1 MTMPIDKA
9 EQADPDPSE
18 QLFVAGE
25 IELAGPGAN
34 RVDIRRGMPILCA
47 DGEEV
52 GQVAAVVCNAD
63 CRAVTHILLSRWC
76 GSLDYR
82 LIPVGRVR
90 SVHDGVV
97 ALEMTRSAL
106 DSLPTRAPA

>member
-1 MTMPIDKA
+1 MTMPIDAA
-9 EQADPDPSE
+9 EQAGPDPSE

-34 RVDIRRGMPILCA
+34 RVDIRRGMPIRCA
-47 DGEEV
+47 DGEEA
-52 GQVAAVVCNAD
+52 GQVAAVVCKAGS
-63 CRAVTHILLSRWC
+63 RAVNHILLSRWC

-82 LIPVGRVR
+82 LIPVGWVR

-97 ALEMTRSAL
+97 ALAMSGSAV